1 MRMKRSDEG
10 LGSGAARLRGLAVC
24 LAAILCAGCAA
35 GSEWWRPPKPRAG
48 AMVPAAPGVIRDA
61 AGGDKIRITT
71 FDLAQ
76 AAGPASLHY

>member
-10 LGSGAARLRGLAVC
+10 PGSGAARLRGLAVC

-35 GSEWWRPPKPRAG
+35 GSEWWRPPKPRAD
-48 AMVPAAPGVIRDA
+48 ATVPAAPGVIRNTA
-61 AGGDKIRITT
+61 GDKVRITK

-76 AAGPASLHY
+76 AACPASLHH